1 MPNDLLSPLP
11 ALQRDTRRYDVV
23 VAGGG
28 MAGLGAAVTA
38 ARHGASVALIQ
49 DRPVLGGNG
58 SKEIRVWLQ
67 GASGGANAIY
77 FRETGLMEE
86 LLLENQFRN
95 PEGNADLW
103 DSVLI
108 DKVYTQKNL
117 ELFLNSTV
125 LEVQTLP
132 ERDGR
137 RIKSIT
143 ALTLHSERL
152 TTFEADYFIDCTGDG
167 TLGYLAGAPYMT
179 GRESKAEF
187 NESMAPAE
195 HKANTLG

>member
-1 MPNDLLSPLP
+1 MPTQESLLAPLP

-67 GASGGANAIY
+67 GASGGANAVY
-77 FRETGLMEE
+77 FRETGFMEE

-95 PEGNADLW
+95 PEGNAELW

-117 ELFLNSTV
+117 DLFLNSTV
-125 LEVQTLP
+125 LEVQTSP
-132 ERDGR
+132 EG
-137 RIKSIT
+137 
-143 ALTLHSERL
+143 
-152 TTFEADYFIDCTGDG
+152 
-167 TLGYLAGAPYMT
+167 
-179 GRESKAEF
+179 
-187 NESMAPAE
+187 
-195 HKANTLG
+195 